1 MNADEYHH
9 QQELHQQW
17 LEQEWLGQQQLRQQ
31 ELRQQW
37 LKKKELA
44 RVAQDELNKI
54 IQEIKNNDYNDSRQT
69 SKATSSK

>member
-17 LEQEWLGQQQLRQQ
+17 I
-31 ELRQQW
+31 
-37 LKKKELA
+37 KKKESA
-44 RVAQDELNKI
+44 RAAQDDLNKI
-54 IQEIKNNDYNDSRQT
+54 IQEIKNDRQT